1 MTEKT
6 KLTKKD
12 RLKVNVRSWWLL
24 GSFNYERMQN
34 IGIAFSLIPAIKK
47 LYTKKEDQAEALKR
61 HLEFFNTHPYVAAP
75 ILGVTMALEEERASG
90 SSVVDDTAIQG
101 TKIGMMGPLAGI
113 GDPLFWFTL
122 RPIIGAIAASLA
134 VSGSLVAP
142 IFFILVWNMIRIAFM
157 WYTQELGYKQGVQIT
172 KNVTLL
178 STITRGAGLLG
189 MFIMGVLIERWVSIN
204 FITQVSKV
212 KLQKGAY
219 IDFNSFHGNIHS
231 SDIQTILQ
239 QYAGG
244 YSLSNVQVTTLQE
257 NLDKLLPGLAG
268 VLLTFLCMWLLRK
281 KVSPVLLILGIF
293 VVGILAHVIGIL

>member
-1 MTEKT
+1 MAEKI
-6 KLTKKD
+6 KLTKND
-12 RLKVNVRSWWLL
+12 RLKLNVRSWCLL
-24 GSFNYERMQN
+24 GSYNYERMQN

-47 LYTKKEDQAEALKR
+47 LYPKKEDQAAALKR

-90 SSVVDDTAIQG
+90 SSIVDDTAIQG

-142 IFFILVWNMIRIAFM
+142 VFFVLVWNIIRIVFM

-219 IDFNSFHGNIHS
+219 IDFNSFHGNLQS
-231 SDIQTILQ
+231 SDLQTILQ

-244 YSLSNVQVTTLQE
+244 YSLSNMQVTTLQN

-293 VVGILAHVIGIL
+293 VVGILAHVVGIL

>member
-1 MTEKT
+1 MAEKI
-6 KLTKKD
+6 KLTKND

-24 GSFNYERMQN
+24 GSYNYERMQN

-47 LYTKKEDQAEALKR
+47 LYPKKEDQAAALKR

-90 SSVVDDTAIQG
+90 SSIVDDTAIQG

-142 IFFILVWNMIRIAFM
+142 VFFVLVWNIIRIVFM

-219 IDFNSFHGNIHS
+219 IDFSSFHGNLQS
-231 SDIQTILQ
+231 SDLQTILQ

-244 YSLSNVQVTTLQE
+244 YSLSNMQVTTLQN

-293 VVGILAHVIGIL
+293 VVGILAHVVGIL

>member
-1 MTEKT
+1 MTEKI
-6 KLTKKD
+6 KLTKTD
-12 RLKVNVRSWWLL
+12 RLKVNIRSWWLL

-34 IGIAFSLIPAIKK
+34 IGVAFSLIPAIKK
-47 LYTKKEDQAEALKR
+47 LYSKKEDQAEALKR
-61 HLEFFNTHPYVAAP
+61 HLEFFNTHPYVASP

-134 VSGSLVAP
+134 VGGSLVAP
-142 IFFILVWNMIRIAFM
+142 IFFVLVWNIIRISFM

-219 IDFNSFHGNIHS
+219 VDFSKFHGNITG
-231 SDIQTILQ
+231 SDLQAILQ

-244 YSLSNVQVTTLQE
+244 YSLSNIQATTLQN
-257 NLDKLLPGLAG
+257 NLDKLLPGIAG

-293 VVGILAHVIGIL
+293 VVGILAHVAGIL

>member
-231 SDIQTILQ
+231 SDI
-239 QYAGG
+239 
-244 YSLSNVQVTTLQE
+244 
-257 NLDKLLPGLAG
+257 
-268 VLLTFLCMWLLRK
+268 
-281 KVSPVLLILGIF
+281 
-293 VVGILAHVIGIL
+293 